1 MRNDAG
7 VNTGGEGSMAYGVNA
22 GGKGSMANGEEGVVL
37 LFIFCS

>member
-1 MRNDAG
+1 MRNDAS